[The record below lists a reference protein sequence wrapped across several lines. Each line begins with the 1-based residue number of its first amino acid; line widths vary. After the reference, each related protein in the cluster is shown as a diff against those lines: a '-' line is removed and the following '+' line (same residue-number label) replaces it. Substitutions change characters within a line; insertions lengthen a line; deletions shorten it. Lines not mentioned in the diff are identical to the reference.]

1 MAGSPKESRK
11 DCGFAVG
18 IEVHYRHWARWR
30 DGVEL
35 GCGAVACEFGW
46 VAWWRRG

>member
-1 MAGSPKESRK
+1 VAGSPRESRK

-18 IEVHYRHWARWR
+18 IEVRYRHWARRR

-35 GCGAVACEFGW
+35 GCGAVAYEFGW
-46 VAWWRRG
+46 VACWRRG